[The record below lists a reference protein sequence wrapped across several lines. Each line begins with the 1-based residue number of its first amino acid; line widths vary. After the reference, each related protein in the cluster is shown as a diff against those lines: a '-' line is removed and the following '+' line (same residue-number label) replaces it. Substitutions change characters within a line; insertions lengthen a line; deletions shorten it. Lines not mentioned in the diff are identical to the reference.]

1 MHKRRYV
8 WAAIGLLFAQAFT
21 TGFAQYSVYL
31 CDRDL
36 GRVLQFAPQDLTNF
50 AIFIPAGSNGLRLP
64 YGGDFDSAGRFYV
77 CDVLNHRVMVFD
89 SNGAYLSLFPTSPGT
104 SPSDLAIGPDGHVY
118 VACQNG
124 RVEKFTTAG
133 TPLGT
138 FAVVS
143 GTYGVGWNREGGNDY
158 LYVTSLGGFI
168 NKYDTI
174 GSLVMTI
181 NTPNAL
187 RANDI
192 AFRNE
197 QTAFV
202 TLSQWS
208 YTGYGE
214 VGQFDTGTGT
224 YLGRF
229 DQISDLNW
237 PQGIAVAPD
246 NSVYVVEYH
255 SGSAMFKLDSTGQTA
270 ATYVPAPYSKLV
282 YPVVKAPRCRNCP
295 DINGDGTVD
304 DTDLL
309 AVLFAFGAAG
319 AGMPEDVD
327 CSGMVDDS
335 DLLAVLFAFGG
346 GGC

>member
-1 MHKRRYV
+1 MHNRWYFGV
-8 WAAIGLLFAQAFT
+8 VMGLFFAQAFT
-21 TGFAQYSVYL
+21 PMFAQYTVYL

-50 AIFIPAGSNGLRLP
+50 TIFIPAGSNGLRLP
-64 YGGDFDSAGRFYV
+64 YGGDFDSAGHFYV
-77 CDVLNHRVMVFD
+77 SDVLNNRVMVFD
-89 SNGAYLSLFPTSPGT
+89 SNGVYLSVFPTSPGT
-104 SPSDLAIGPDGHVY
+104 SPSDLAIGPDGNVY

-124 RVEKFTTAG
+124 RVEKFTSAG
-133 TPLGT
+133 ASLGT
-138 FAVVS
+138 FAIVS

-168 NKYDTI
+168 NKYTSN
-174 GSLVMTI
+174 GSLVMTF
-181 NTPNAL
+181 NMPNGL

-197 QTAFV
+197 QTAVV

-214 VGQFDTGTGT
+214 VGQFDTGTGN

-229 DQISDLNW
+229 DQIPDLNW

-246 NSVYVVEYH
+246 STVYVVEYH
-255 SGSAMFKLDSTGQTA
+255 SGSAMFKLDSTGQTIA
-270 ATYVPAPYSKLV
+270 AYVPVPYTKLV
-282 YPVVKAPRCRNCP
+282 YPVVKSARCRHCP
-295 DINGDGTVD
+295 DTNGDGVVD
-304 DTDLL
+304 DSDLL
-309 AVLFAFGAAG
+309 AVLFAFGVAG
-319 AGMPEDVD
+319 TDMPEDVD
-327 CSGMVDDS
+327 CSGTVDDS